1 MERHEKDNLKILK
14 SIIHQDGYTNKLNN
28 FPKSKLRKDELSNIQ
43 SLTNASNLHEVAK
56 NIMSNQSND
65 EWYLKG
71 KDSLKRGSP
80 TSAHLIWLQCQN
92 SSHLDLKS
100 ISI

>member
-1 MERHEKDNLKILK
+1 MK
-14 SIIHQDGYTNKLNN
+14 
-28 FPKSKLRKDELSNIQ
+28 
-43 SLTNASNLHEVAK
+43 NLHEVAK

-92 SSHLDLKS
+92 SSHLDLKKVFQFELNMA
-100 ISI
+100 IQITRMGDFKEGIRALDNR

>member
-1 MERHEKDNLKILK
+1 MISLE
-14 SIIHQDGYTNKLNN
+14 SISNKLNN
-28 FPKSKLRKDELSNIQ
+28 FPKSKLKDELSNIQ

-92 SSHLDLKS
+92 SSHLDLKKVFQFA
-100 ISI
+100 